1 MTSVLYGGSPR
12 CGRVKSWVLEGY
24 EEERCNS
31 LWHAGPVNIC
41 APMDLKLSSA
51 AVAFSIGIPS
61 VRLQQNV
68 EVTDLKGTSCL
79 CMVTLIPWWREQRR
93 CVPYATSLNW
103 HWMGWDASQLVRT
116 KRVSKC
122 HVGLFI
128 PRCPGHGQLCKF
140 CSPISLS
147 FSQWGQM
154 CLASQ
159 VLPSIRERGLPYI
172 TKTFSFSFFLSFCR
186 SWMCTNRNEFRLRC
200 SL

>member
-1 MTSVLYGGSPR
+1 MVSTVSFTHSGNGHFPNINNQDFQPLLILTFSEWEKTPAEMTSLLYGGSPR

-41 APMDLKLSSA
+41 TPMDLKLSSA

-147 FSQWGQM
+147 FSQ
-154 CLASQ
+154 
-159 VLPSIRERGLPYI
+159 
-172 TKTFSFSFFLSFCR
+172 
-186 SWMCTNRNEFRLRC
+186 
-200 SL
+200 